1 MSKWIKIGDKIVVIA
16 GNDKGKTG
24 DVIARQGERVVVQGV
39 NVRKKH
45 VKRRAKSGAGEIH
58 EIEMPIH
65 ISNVSLCN
73 AEGKA
78 VKAKVRLAGKSKE
91 IFYLEDGKEII
102 LRQVRKHS

>member
-1 MSKWIKIGDKIVVIA
+1 MSKWIKIGEKIVVIA

-24 DVIARQGERVVVQGV
+24 AVVSRKGDRVVVQGV

-45 VKRRAKSGAGEIH
+45 AKRRAKTGAGEIH

-73 AEGKA
+73 ADGKP
-78 VKAKVRLAGKSKE
+78 VKAKVRMTGANKE
-91 IFYLEDGKEII
+91 IYYVEGDKEIT
-102 LRQVRKHS
+102 LRQVTKHS

>member
-1 MSKWIKIGDKIVVIA
+1 MSKWIKKGDKIVVIA
-16 GNDKGKTG
+16 GNDKGKIG

-73 AEGKA
+73 AEGKP
-78 VKAKVRLAGKSKE
+78 VKAKVRIAGKNKE
-91 IFYLEDGKEII
+91 IFYLEGDKEII

>member
-1 MSKWIKIGDKIVVIA
+1 MSKWIKKGDKIVVIA

-24 DVIARQGERVVVQGV
+24 EVLARKEERVVVQGI
-39 NVRKKH
+39 NIRKKH
-45 VKRRAKSGAGEIH
+45 AKRRAKSGAGEIH

-73 AEGKA
+73 AEGKP
-78 VKAKVRLAGKSKE
+78 VKAQVRVAGKNKE
-91 IFYLEDGKEII
+91 IFYLEDGKETI